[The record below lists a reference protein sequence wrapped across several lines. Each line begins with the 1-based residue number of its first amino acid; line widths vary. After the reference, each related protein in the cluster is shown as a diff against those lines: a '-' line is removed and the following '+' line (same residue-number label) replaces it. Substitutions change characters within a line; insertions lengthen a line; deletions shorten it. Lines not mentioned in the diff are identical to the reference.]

1 MASPGQKRGSCGHA
15 MAGFDGHAFCARCR
29 EKGKGEEPC
38 IANKDTT
45 DCKFCNLLTPEQR
58 AQISTPSYKIKKEKR
73 EAKRLDN
80 PTPTEEIALVDPA
93 SVSVIGAVGES
104 VASPSTSIP
113 PEKEAKKDKPTS
125 KAKKS
130 ASSSADDRISAL
142 DLKWSDRF
150 NRLEALLMAKSLEP
164 SFSADVR
171 VTPKHSP
178 PANVSKDSEPFFQ
191 PTNLLGVSSQRTG
204 PDTVAALQP
213 SAGKLPTDKNSQTS
227 STRTGPDVIASKQK
241 SAGKQKVE
249 TLPAQTAS
257 GRTGPDV
264 ASSKHKSTGKPHSD
278 SHRTASSS
286 AQKTSKVLSD
296 RPGSDR
302 PSSASHTGSESPTLH
317 KSSGRDSISSMD
329 SDVES
334 TGNLSDVP
342 PLEIFVDEGELSD
355 DQELTEQDTPTSEEQ
370 TYRETMRGI
379 RAFMGWSHVP
389 EIDSSNPSDDNP
401 FAGPKAPAPSKIAVH
416 MPTEEW
422 LCKKLSKLNIT
433 LVEGYPS
440 RTAEAGSLP
449 MDHFLRPPRSQA
461 KWYGLYAEQQTDQ
474 TKVTSWNTGH
484 SKLNSSF
491 GRIARKAA
499 LASTPPASRRISQ
512 DSLRRWERTARE
524 ASVVCNQAA
533 SFNRCLFKVQA
544 DMQSQIKTIR
554 SEGKG
559 KGSSKVSEA
568 TDELQFLM
576 DFNANISHATAKAME
591 HLTEFV
597 FFTMG
602 NLTLARRDAY
612 LNHLKN
618 GIKPDTFAALRTG
631 PLHIPTL
638 FPESA
643 IKRAEEEIAHFDS
656 KNQPAASSSRAKAR
670 FHPYERQER
679 KQEGRSEFKQ
689 ERPAWKNIGKR
700 QFRKPKGRNSN
711 FSSRSAKGQ
720 QPYK

>member
-45 DCKFCNLLTPEQR
+45 DCKVCNLLTPEQR

-113 PEKEAKKDKPTS
+113 PEKKAKKDKPTS
-125 KAKKS
+125 KTKKS

-554 SEGKG
+554 SEGRG

>member
-1 MASPGQKRGSCGHA
+1 MLGLPL
-15 MAGFDGHAFCARCR
+15 
-29 EKGKGEEPC
+29 
-38 IANKDTT
+38 NT
-45 DCKFCNLLTPEQR
+45 
-58 AQISTPSYKIKKEKR
+58 
-73 EAKRLDN
+73 
-80 PTPTEEIALVDPA
+80 
-93 SVSVIGAVGES
+93 
-104 VASPSTSIP
+104 
-113 PEKEAKKDKPTS
+113 
-125 KAKKS
+125 
-130 ASSSADDRISAL
+130 
-142 DLKWSDRF
+142 
-150 NRLEALLMAKSLEP
+150 
-164 SFSADVR
+164 
-171 VTPKHSP
+171 P

-257 GRTGPDV
+257 ERTGPDV

>member
-38 IANKDTT
+38 IANKETT
-45 DCKFCNLLTPEQR
+45 DCKFCNLFTPEQR

-113 PEKEAKKDKPTS
+113 PEKKAKKDKPTS

-227 STRTGPDVIASKQK
+227 STRTGPDVIAPKQK

-264 ASSKHKSTGKPHSD
+264 ASSKHKLTSKPHSD

-286 AQKTSKVLSD
+286 AQKTSKALSD
-296 RPGSDR
+296 RPGSDQ

-329 SDVES
+329 SDAES

-656 KNQPAASSSRAKAR
+656 KSQPAASSSRAKAR
-670 FHPYERQER
+670 FHPYERQEH

-711 FSSRSAKGQ
+711 FSSRTAKGQ

>member
-113 PEKEAKKDKPTS
+113 PEKKAKKDKPTS

-191 PTNLLGVSSQRTG
+191 PTNLLGASSQRTG

-449 MDHFLRPPRSQA
+449 MDHLLRPPRSQA

-689 ERPAWKNIGKR
+689 ERPAWKNISKR

>member
-38 IANKDTT
+38 IANKETT
-45 DCKFCNLLTPEQR
+45 DCKFCNLFTPEQR

-80 PTPTEEIALVDPA
+80 STPTEEIALVDPA

-104 VASPSTSIP
+104 VTSPSTSIP
-113 PEKEAKKDKPTS
+113 PEKKAKKDKPTS
-125 KAKKS
+125 KANKS

-204 PDTVAALQP
+204 PDTVAASQP

-227 STRTGPDVIASKQK
+227 STRTGPDVIAPKQK
-241 SAGKQKVE
+241 SAGKPKAD

-278 SHRTASSS
+278 SHRTASSLV
-286 AQKTSKVLSD
+286 QKTSKALSD

-302 PSSASHTGSESPTLH
+302 PSSASHTGSDSPTLH

-334 TGNLSDVP
+334 TGNLSDDP
-342 PLEIFVDEGELSD
+342 PLEIFVEEGELSD
-355 DQELTEQDTPTSEEQ
+355 DQELMEQDTPTSEEQ

-440 RTAEAGSLP
+440 CTAEAGSLP

-544 DMQSQIKTIR
+544 NMQSQIKTIR

-656 KNQPAASSSRAKAR
+656 KSQPTASSSRAKAR

-689 ERPAWKNIGKR
+689 ESPAWKNIGKR

>member
-1 MASPGQKRGSCGHA
+1 MSSPGQKRGSCGHA
-15 MAGFDGHAFCARCR
+15 MAGFDGHAFCACCR

-38 IANKDTT
+38 IANKETK
-45 DCKFCNLLTPEQR
+45 DCKFCNLFTPEQR

-73 EAKRLDN
+73 EAKRLDTA
-80 PTPTEEIALVDPA
+80 TPTEEVALVDPA

-104 VASPSTSIP
+104 VTSPSTCLP
-113 PEKEAKKDKPTS
+113 PEKKTKKDKPTS
-125 KAKKS
+125 KSKKS
-130 ASSSADDRISAL
+130 ASSSSDDRISAL
-142 DLKWSDRF
+142 DLKWSERF
-150 NRLEALLMAKSLEP
+150 NRLEALLMAKSMEP

-171 VTPKHSP
+171 VTPIHSP
-178 PANVSKDSEPFFQ
+178 PANVSKDAEPFFQ
-191 PTNLLGVSSQRTG
+191 PSNQSVDSSQRTG
-204 PDTVAALQP
+204 PDTVAVTQP
-213 SAGKLPTDKNSQTS
+213 SAGKLLTDKNSQVPS
-227 STRTGPDVIASKQK
+227 SDVRTGPDIIAHKQQSADKPRSKIQP
-241 SAGKQKVE
+241 S
-249 TLPAQTAS
+249 QTAS

-264 ASSKHKSTGKPHSD
+264 ASSKHKSTGKPHTD
-278 SHRTASSS
+278 SHRPASSS
-286 AQKTSKVLSD
+286 VQKSNKSITD
-296 RPGSDR
+296 RPVSDR

-317 KSSGRDSISSMD
+317 KSSGKDSISSME
-329 SDVES
+329 SDAES
-334 TGNLSDVP
+334 NLSDIP
-342 PLEIFVDEGELSD
+342 PLELFVEEGELSD
-355 DQELTEQDTPTSEEQ
+355 DQELAEQDTPTSEEQ

-379 RAFMGWSHVP
+379 RSFMGWSHVP
-389 EIDSSNPSDDNP
+389 EIDGANPSDDNP

-416 MPTEEW
+416 MSTEEW

-461 KWYGLYAEQQTDQ
+461 KWYGLHSEQQTDQ

-512 DSLRRWERTARE
+512 DSLRRWERNARE

-544 DMQSQIKTIR
+544 DMQSQLKTIR
-554 SEGKG
+554 SEDKG

-568 TDELQFLM
+568 TEELQFLM
-576 DFNANISHATAKAME
+576 DFNASITQATAKTME

-618 GIKPDTFAALRTG
+618 GIKPNTFAALRTG
-631 PLHIPTL
+631 PLHIATL

-643 IKRAEEEIAHFDS
+643 IKRAEEEIAH
-656 KNQPAASSSRAKAR
+656 
-670 FHPYERQER
+670 
-679 KQEGRSEFKQ
+679 
-689 ERPAWKNIGKR
+689 
-700 QFRKPKGRNSN
+700 
-711 FSSRSAKGQ
+711 
-720 QPYK
+720 

>member
-1 MASPGQKRGSCGHA
+1 M
-15 MAGFDGHAFCARCR
+15 
-29 EKGKGEEPC
+29 
-38 IANKDTT
+38 
-45 DCKFCNLLTPEQR
+45 
-58 AQISTPSYKIKKEKR
+58 
-73 EAKRLDN
+73 DN
-80 PTPTEEIALVDPA
+80 STPTEEVALVDPA
-93 SVSVIGAVGES
+93 NVSVIGAMGES
-104 VASPSTSIP
+104 VASPSTSLP
-113 PEKEAKKDKPTS
+113 PEKKTKKDKPTS
-125 KAKKS
+125 KSKKS
-130 ASSSADDRISAL
+130 ASSSSDDRISAL
-142 DLKWSDRF
+142 DLKWSERF

-171 VTPKHSP
+171 VTPMHSP
-178 PANVSKDSEPFFQ
+178 PANVPKDAEPFFQ
-191 PTNLLGVSSQRTG
+191 PSNHPVDSSQRTG
-204 PDTVAALQP
+204 PDTVAATQL
-213 SAGKLPTDKNSQTS
+213 SAGKLPTDKNSQVPS
-227 STRTGPDVIASKQK
+227 SDACTGPDIIAHKQQ
-241 SAGKQKVE
+241 SAGKPRSEIQ
-249 TLPAQTAS
+249 PSQTAS

-264 ASSKHKSTGKPHSD
+264 ASSEHKSTGKPHTD
-278 SHRTASSS
+278 SHRPASSS
-286 AQKTSKVLSD
+286 VQKSNKSTTD
-296 RPGSDR
+296 RPVSDR

-317 KSSGRDSISSMD
+317 KSSGKDSISSME
-329 SDVES
+329 SDAES
-334 TGNLSDVP
+334 NLSDIP
-342 PLEIFVDEGELSD
+342 PLELFVEEGELSD
-355 DQELTEQDTPTSEEQ
+355 DQELAEQDTPTSEEQ
-370 TYRETMRGI
+370 TYCETMRGI
-379 RAFMGWSHVP
+379 RSFMGWSHVP

-449 MDHFLRPPRSQA
+449 MDHFLRPPRSQS
-461 KWYGLYAEQQTDQ
+461 KWYGLHSEQQTDQ

-568 TDELQFLM
+568 TEELQFLR
-576 DFNANISHATAKAME
+576 DFNASITQAAAKAME

-631 PLHIPTL
+631 PLHIATL

-643 IKRAEEEIAHFDS
+643 IKRAEEEIAHYDS
-656 KNQPAASSSRAKAR
+656 KSQPAASSSHSKAR
-670 FHPYERQER
+670 FHPYERHDQ
-679 KQEGRSEFKQ
+679 KQEGRSESKQ
-689 ERPAWKNIGKR
+689 ERPAWKNISKR

>member
-1 MASPGQKRGSCGHA
+1 MLININFFVYCVGILHTYSIRWHLLDKRGAAVGMPWLDLMGTPFA
-15 MAGFDGHAFCARCR
+15 PVAGRKERGKNLALQIRTPR
-29 EKGKGEEPC
+29 TVSSVTYLPLNNVPRYPRRLTKLRKKKGKLNVW
-38 IANKDTT
+38 IT
-45 DCKFCNLLTPEQR
+45 L
-58 AQISTPSYKIKKEKR
+58 
-73 EAKRLDN
+73 
-80 PTPTEEIALVDPA
+80 
-93 SVSVIGAVGES
+93 
-104 VASPSTSIP
+104 P
-113 PEKEAKKDKPTS
+113 PQKKKDKPTS

-370 TYRETMRGI
+370 TYHETMRGI

-524 ASVVCNQAA
+524 ASVICNQAA

>member
-113 PEKEAKKDKPTS
+113 PEKKAKKDKPTS

-142 DLKWSDRF
+142 GLKWSDRF

-491 GRIARKAA
+491 GRIACKAA

>member
-113 PEKEAKKDKPTS
+113 PEKKAKKDKPTS

-191 PTNLLGVSSQRTG
+191 PTNLLGASSQHTG

-264 ASSKHKSTGKPHSD
+264 ASSKHKSTGKPD

-499 LASTPPASRRISQ
+499 LASTPPASR
-512 DSLRRWERTARE
+512 WERTARE

>member
-113 PEKEAKKDKPTS
+113 PEKKAKKDKPTS

>member
-113 PEKEAKKDKPTS
+113 PEKKAKKDKPTS

-191 PTNLLGVSSQRTG
+191 PTNLLGASSQRTG

-213 SAGKLPTDKNSQTS
+213 SAGKLLTDKNSQTS

-461 KWYGLYAEQQTDQ
+461 KWYGLYDEQQTDQ

>member
-80 PTPTEEIALVDPA
+80 PTPTEEIGLVDPA

-113 PEKEAKKDKPTS
+113 PEKKAKKDKPTS

-191 PTNLLGVSSQRTG
+191 PTNLLGVSSQCTG

-433 LVEGYPS
+433 LMEGYPS

-711 FSSRSAKGQ
+711 FSSHSAKGQ

>member
-15 MAGFDGHAFCARCR
+15 MAGFEGHAFCARCR

-113 PEKEAKKDKPTS
+113 PEKKAKKDKPTS

-130 ASSSADDRISAL
+130 ASSSADDRISVL

-191 PTNLLGVSSQRTG
+191 STNLLGVSSQRTG

>member
-113 PEKEAKKDKPTS
+113 PEKKAKKDKPTS

-317 KSSGRDSISSMD
+317 KSSGRDSISSID

>member
-1 MASPGQKRGSCGHA
+1 
-15 MAGFDGHAFCARCR
+15 
-29 EKGKGEEPC
+29 
-38 IANKDTT
+38 
-45 DCKFCNLLTPEQR
+45 
-58 AQISTPSYKIKKEKR
+58 
-73 EAKRLDN
+73 
-80 PTPTEEIALVDPA
+80 
-93 SVSVIGAVGES
+93 
-104 VASPSTSIP
+104 
-113 PEKEAKKDKPTS
+113 
-125 KAKKS
+125 
-130 ASSSADDRISAL
+130 
-142 DLKWSDRF
+142 
-150 NRLEALLMAKSLEP
+150 
-164 SFSADVR
+164 
-171 VTPKHSP
+171 
-178 PANVSKDSEPFFQ
+178 
-191 PTNLLGVSSQRTG
+191 
-204 PDTVAALQP
+204 
-213 SAGKLPTDKNSQTS
+213 
-227 STRTGPDVIASKQK
+227 
-241 SAGKQKVE
+241 
-249 TLPAQTAS
+249 
-257 GRTGPDV
+257 
-264 ASSKHKSTGKPHSD
+264 
-278 SHRTASSS
+278 
-286 AQKTSKVLSD
+286 
-296 RPGSDR
+296 
-302 PSSASHTGSESPTLH
+302 
-317 KSSGRDSISSMD
+317 MD

-474 TKVTSWNTGH
+474 TKVISWNTGH

-643 IKRAEEEIAHFDS
+643 IKWAEEEIAHFDS
-656 KNQPAASSSRAKAR
+656 KSQPAASSSRAKAR

>member
-113 PEKEAKKDKPTS
+113 PEKKAKKDKPTS

-191 PTNLLGVSSQRTG
+191 PTNLLGASSQRTG
-204 PDTVAALQP
+204 PDTVGALQP

-720 QPYK
+720 QPYT